1 MKALGMIEVYG
12 YLAAVEALD
21 SALKAADVGLVEV
34 KKVTGGLVTV
44 MVAGD
49 VGAVKAA
56 IDAAASAV
64 EKVGRV
70 VSIHVI
76 PSPADELE
84 LIIGPQRA
92 MNSEQENR
100 EEETPSV
107 KAWLTEKQEEEAPP
121 RLLYAPE
128 ATQDGITQ
136 LTADTMLNMTVARLR
151 SAARDLGVS
160 NMTKKDIRYAKKE
173 ELVQAILKHLEQ
185 ER

>member
-12 YLAAVEALD
+12 YLAAVETLD

-34 KKVTGGLVTV
+34 KKVTSGLVSV

-56 IDAAASAV
+56 IGAAASAA

-70 VSIHVI
+70 VSVHVI

-84 LIIGPQRA
+84 SIIGTQGV
-92 MNSEQENR
+92 MDSEQENR

-107 KAWLTEKQEEEAPP
+107 KAGEAEKQEAEAPP
-121 RLLYAPE
+121 EMLYTSE
-128 ATQDGITQ
+128 ATQ
-136 LTADTMLNMTVARLR
+136 LTADKMLNMTVVKLR